1 MKGTK
6 EQVRIPVD
14 EEYFIIADRLN
25 WVVWEIH
32 PSKRGE
38 RKGEIIET
46 AEAWCHDIEGAIKA
60 IIRLKALR
68 DVEYLSIEDYL
79 NWEVE
84 NLALLT
90 KLVFANKEELL
101 EASDL
106 NKVM

>member
-1 MKGTK
+1 MKGK
-6 EQVRIPVD
+6 NEQVLIPVD
-14 EEYFIIADRLN
+14 DEYYILADNLN
-25 WVVWEIH
+25 WVVWERH
-32 PSKRGE
+32 PSMRGK

-46 AEAWCHDIEGAIKA
+46 PEAWCHDVEGAIKA

-84 NLALLT
+84 NLTLLT
-90 KLVFANKEELL
+90 KLVFENKTALL
-101 EASDL
+101 EASEL